1 MCKGE
6 GWAEK
11 MKSSKLKEF
20 QKSLRTNQTDAEQK
34 LWYHLR
40 NRNFLNYKFRRQH
53 IIQGYI
59 VDFVCIQCK
68 LVVEL
73 DGSQHLDQQIYDEV
87 RTHKLREEGFRVL
100 RFWNNDVLLNING
113 VLETILNS
121 LHSQV

>member
-1 MCKGE
+1 
-6 GWAEK
+6 

-59 VDFVCIQCK
+59 VDFVCIQRK

-87 RTHKLREEGFRVL
+87 RTHKLREKGFRVL
-100 RFWNNDVLLNING
+100 RFWNNNVLLNING
-113 VLETILNS
+113 VLETILNN
-121 LHSQV
+121 LHSQM

>member
-1 MCKGE
+1 
-6 GWAEK
+6 

-20 QKSLRTNQTDAEQK
+20 QKALRTNQTDAEQK

-59 VDFVCIQCK
+59 VDFVCIQRK

-87 RTHKLREEGFRVL
+87 RTHKLKEKGFRVL

-113 VLETILNS
+113 VLETILNN
-121 LHSQV
+121 LHSQM